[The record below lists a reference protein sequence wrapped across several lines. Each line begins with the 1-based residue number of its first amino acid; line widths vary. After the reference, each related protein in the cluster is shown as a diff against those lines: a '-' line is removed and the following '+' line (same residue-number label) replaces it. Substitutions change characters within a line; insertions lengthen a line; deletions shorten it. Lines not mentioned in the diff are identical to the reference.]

1 MVKSIFL
8 HHLSLRIFTVLLIN
22 CSVVCVDTVFMSEES
37 FIPGRGGIT
46 SAGDY
51 CTGEDD
57 SL

>member
-1 MVKSIFL
+1 MYVPFKEIYKNKN
-8 HHLSLRIFTVLLIN
+8 FTVLLIN
-22 CSVVCVDTVFMSEES
+22 CSVVCVDTVFMSGEN

-46 SAGDY
+46 STGDY